1 MLGVSKLLVCYQFIF
16 CGDFKE
22 IILLRYCC
30 VCVGLSH
37 LAALQQF
44 EALLAI
50 PGIVPKMVTVS
61 LLLRCCTFTLCW

>member
-1 MLGVSKLLVCYQFIF
+1 MHVFLDSIEQVLLCVTDCYA
-16 CGDFKE
+16 
-22 IILLRYCC
+22 
-30 VCVGLSH
+30 GLSH

-61 LLLRCCTFTLCW
+61 LLLHY